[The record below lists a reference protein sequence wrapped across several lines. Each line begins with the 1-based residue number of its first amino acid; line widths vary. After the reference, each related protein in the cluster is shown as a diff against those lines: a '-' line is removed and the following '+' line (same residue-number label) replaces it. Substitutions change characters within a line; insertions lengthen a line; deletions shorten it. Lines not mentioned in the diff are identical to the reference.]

1 MLDIEKRSLKKN
13 QERPSSK
20 SLNNKIETKNNNNNS
35 RGRNNDD
42 ISENGGYIWI

>member
-20 SLNNKIETKNNNNNS
+20 SLNNKIETKNNNNS